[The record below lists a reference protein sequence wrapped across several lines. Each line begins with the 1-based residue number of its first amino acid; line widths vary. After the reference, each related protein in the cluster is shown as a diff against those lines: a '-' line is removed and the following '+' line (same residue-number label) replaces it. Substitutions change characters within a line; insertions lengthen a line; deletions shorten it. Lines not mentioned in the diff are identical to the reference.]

1 MFLLA
6 EKSNKKAD
14 EIERFLKDF
23 FVEKYVDTLYMYI
36 KIILIKLPYKI
47 IIIVSL

>member
-1 MFLLA
+1 MCHVCSCMFLLA

-23 FVEKYVDTLYMYI
+23 LWNKM
-36 KIILIKLPYKI
+36 
-47 IIIVSL
+47 

>member
-23 FVEKYVDTLYMYI
+23 LWNKM
-36 KIILIKLPYKI
+36 
-47 IIIVSL
+47 